1 MRTLVVMPTYQEA
14 SNIREVLERIRAAAP
29 DIDVLVV
36 DDSSPDGTADL
47 ARGVAAER
55 GQIDVV
61 VRPKK
66 DGLGNAYRHGFAIG
80 IERGYERLVQIDA
93 DLSHDP
99 AVLPDL
105 LGRLDA
111 GMEMAVGSRY
121 VPGGV
126 IPPAWPWHRRALSRV
141 GNRYASWVLGMP
153 IRDATGAFRAYR
165 ADALKAIDV
174 QSTRSRGY
182 GFQIETGYRM
192 CKYTDAVDEIPITFT
207 DRVRGH
213 SKLSLLVAV
222 EELILATG
230 WGVRDLLFGRRRRSR
245 R

>member
-1 MRTLVVMPTYQEA
+1 MRTLVVMPTFQEA
-14 SNIREVLERIRAAAP
+14 SNIREVLERVRAAAP
-29 DIDVLVV
+29 ELDVLVV
-36 DDSSPDGTADL
+36 DDNSPDGTASI
-47 ARGVAAER
+47 AEAVASEL

-61 VRPKK
+61 VRAKK

-80 IERGYERLVQIDA
+80 LERGYERLVQIDA

-99 AVLPDL
+99 AVLPEL
-105 LGRLDA
+105 LARLDA
-111 GMEMAVGSRY
+111 GMEMAIGSRY
-121 VPGGV
+121 VPGGS
-126 IPPAWPWHRRALSRV
+126 IPEDWPWHRKAASRW
-141 GNRYASWVLGMP
+141 GNRYATWVLGMP
-153 IRDATGAFRAYR
+153 IRDATAAFRAYD

-174 QSTRSRGY
+174 GSTRARGY

-192 CKYTDAVDEIPITFT
+192 CKRTDAVAEIPIAFT
-207 DRVRGH
+207 DRVHGH

-230 WGVRDLLFGRRRRSR
+230 WGLRDLLFRRRHR